1 MHPRNAIRFRSLPV
15 PLDSGFGCTW
25 GISYTHSIRFLSS
38 YTGAFL
44 NLHYLTART
53 QRNELISRLYHKQ
66 VVWLYSEKLP
76 QAPVRTRLGSAHQ
89 RMSSSERKGAK
100 HMVQDVIERRV
111 VTYPAL
117 PTGMTDQQFVDLW
130 LRRYKASSRET
141 YKSAAY
147 RFLFFLEEKRRS
159 WVRSPSICCSTS
171 RRA

>member
-1 MHPRNAIRFRSLPV
+1 
-15 PLDSGFGCTW
+15 
-25 GISYTHSIRFLSS
+25 
-38 YTGAFL
+38 
-44 NLHYLTART
+44 
-53 QRNELISRLYHKQ
+53 
-66 VVWLYSEKLP
+66 
-76 QAPVRTRLGSAHQ
+76 
-89 RMSSSERKGAK
+89 
-100 HMVQDVIERRV
+100 MVQDVIERRV